1 MNFRSMSKKE
11 TDKTAKAFNK
21 VIEKCKIY
29 VCLKC
34 VYLWPISR
42 FHKVLE
48 LFFSTSTFN
57 MQWSLVTCQSHTLQ
71 VVFFAIPHS
80 FLHVLLHRTG
90 LLWLQQDLLRHLSSH
105 QDKQLPKEKQYH

>member
-1 MNFRSMSKKE
+1 MQ
-11 TDKTAKAFNK
+11 D
-21 VIEKCKIY
+21 
-29 VCLKC
+29 VCLLKMC
-34 VYLWPISR
+34 ISLAH
-42 FHKVLE
+42 FKVSQSSGAI
-48 LFFSTSTFN
+48 FSTSTFN

-80 FLHVLLHRTG
+80 FLHVLLHCTG